1 MSKLEKIGQFRPF
14 RPWKMTFRAIQ
25 SNPALGSWLPAIP
38 VKAPTRKSA
47 PGRVHG
53 KNPQK
58 CAHGPVFCTSEVTH
72 AGSVPNNPPMGQL
85 LGETMVSITCV
96 IYTLTG
102 TWRSSEGATF
112 YFPKYSQWAHNVG
125 STLDQRQL
133 PTLDQRCIMVGF
145 ESWINV
151 RYQRCNNVRFQRCDN
166 VRYQHCNNVRFQR
179 CDNVRFQRYNNVRFQ
194 RCDNVR
200 FQRYNNVRFQRGI
213 NPHRLNL
220 WP

>member
-1 MSKLEKIGQFRPF
+1 MWNWPNHPKFVTCLWYDIIEITRLLH
-14 RPWKMTFRAIQ
+14 M
-25 SNPALGSWLPAIP
+25 LYVLWLPAIP

-96 IYTLTG
+96 INTLTG

-112 YFPKYSQWAHNVG
+112 YFPKYCCVK
-125 STLDQRQL
+125 
-133 PTLDQRCIMVGF
+133 
-145 ESWINV
+145 
-151 RYQRCNNVRFQRCDN
+151 
-166 VRYQHCNNVRFQR
+166 
-179 CDNVRFQRYNNVRFQ
+179 
-194 RCDNVR
+194 
-200 FQRYNNVRFQRGI
+200 
-213 NPHRLNL
+213 
-220 WP
+220 